1 MRHAARWRA
10 APTSRWAAG
19 GARYPA
25 TAVSRTPR
33 TPWCPRTAARHNVS
47 AIDSHVPRERTGRT
61 GTAAREEHG
70 ASQRHTSQR
79 RTHREGTC
87 CRSTGVASSRVARD
101 IEISVE
107 RGRQTTSTACSGR
120 RAPACLVALCHGLHK
135 GAFASPIC
143 RLLIRPACACEQIC
157 AAALTAYSNPSQH
170 FMMVEVSEPHA
181 PSASE
186 ASHTRKKPGYT
197 HKHPEGLTSAGP
209 TWNFARVFV
218 EGQEG
223 KHTYARVC

>member
-1 MRHAARWRA
+1 MQRA
-10 APTSRWAAG
+10 ACSSMPCRVVSWVAQG
-19 GARYPA
+19 GVCKP
-25 TAVSRTPR
+25 
-33 TPWCPRTAARHNVS
+33 HMQ
-47 AIDSHVPRERTGRT
+47 
-61 GTAAREEHG
+61 
-70 ASQRHTSQR
+70 ASY
-79 RTHREGTC
+79 
-87 CRSTGVASSRVARD
+87 
-101 IEISVE
+101 
-107 RGRQTTSTACSGR
+107 
-120 RAPACLVALCHGLHK
+120 
-135 GAFASPIC
+135 
-143 RLLIRPACACEQIC
+143 RPACACEQIC
-157 AAALTAYSNPSQH
+157 AAALTASSNPSQH